1 MPTNLILIKKG
12 EFMKKDLLK
21 TNVYDV
27 EDTLIIVGSCLDR
40 MQPEAYKELER
51 ISDNIYDVCLEET
64 HINMVITKLIGMIS
78 RVKIN
83 KIIFASVDKSPH
95 CVRANEIVYNKELI
109 QMNENKTNINWYPGH
124 MAKTKRLISENINL
138 IDVVYEVV
146 DARMP
151 KSSKI
156 IDIDNYIGNK
166 KRILIMNKYDLCDK
180 VETDK
185 WIKYYE
191 SIGYVVVKNDL
202 TIDKKLNYLVGKTKE
217 LMALEFT
224 KMEEKNMKST
234 RKIRVLVVGVPNVG
248 KSTLINRLVG
258 RKIVNTGNKPGVTKN
273 LDWIRVD
280 KDIELLDSPG
290 ILWPKF
296 DDDTAY
302 NLASLTAIKEEVL
315 PINQVINYILNTLY
329 KLYPKK
335 LEERYGITNYN
346 DDLFVETLD
355 IIGKK
360 RGCLIKGGEIDYDK
374 VFNVIL
380 NDIKNGY
387 IKEITFDRY
396 E

>member
-1 MPTNLILIKKG
+1 
-12 EFMKKDLLK
+12 
-21 TNVYDV
+21 
-27 EDTLIIVGSCLDR
+27 
-40 MQPEAYKELER
+40 
-51 ISDNIYDVCLEET
+51 
-64 HINMVITKLIGMIS
+64 
-78 RVKIN
+78 
-83 KIIFASVDKSPH
+83 
-95 CVRANEIVYNKELI
+95 
-109 QMNENKTNINWYPGH
+109 MNDNKTTINWYPGH

-191 SIGYVVVKNDL
+191 SIGYVVVKTNL
-202 TIDKKLNYLVGKTKE
+202 TEEKRLTYLVSKTKE
-217 LMALEFT
+217 LMADEFT
-224 KMEEKNMKST
+224 KMEEKNMRAT

-396 E
+396 

>member
-1 MPTNLILIKKG
+1 
-12 EFMKKDLLK
+12 
-21 TNVYDV
+21 
-27 EDTLIIVGSCLDR
+27 
-40 MQPEAYKELER
+40 
-51 ISDNIYDVCLEET
+51 
-64 HINMVITKLIGMIS
+64 
-78 RVKIN
+78 
-83 KIIFASVDKSPH
+83 
-95 CVRANEIVYNKELI
+95 
-109 QMNENKTNINWYPGH
+109 MNENKTNINWYPGH
-124 MAKTKRLISENINL
+124 MAKTKRLISESINL

-146 DARMP
+146 DARIP

-185 WIKYYE
+185 WVKYYE
-191 SIGYVVVKNDL
+191 SKGYVVVKTNL
-202 TIDKKLNYLVGKTKE
+202 TEEKKLTYLVNKTKE
-217 LMALEFT
+217 LMVDVFS
-224 KMEEKNMKST
+224 KMKEKNMMTT

-248 KSTLINRLVG
+248 KSTLVNRLVG
-258 RKIVNTGNKPGVTKN
+258 KKIVGVGNKPGVTKN

-296 DDDTAY
+296 EDDIAY

-315 PINQVINYILNTLY
+315 PINQVVNYILNTLY
-329 KLYPKK
+329 KLYPEK
-335 LEERYGITNYN
+335 LKERYGITSYS
-346 DDLFVETLD
+346 DDEFVDALD

-374 VFNVIL
+374 VFSIVL

-396 E
+396 GE

>member
-1 MPTNLILIKKG
+1 MNKNSENFSK
-12 EFMKKDLLK
+12 
-21 TNVYDV
+21 V
-27 EDTLIIVGSCLDR
+27 S
-40 MQPEAYKELER
+40 
-51 ISDNIYDVCLEET
+51 IS
-64 HINMVITKLIGMIS
+64 
-78 RVKIN
+78 
-83 KIIFASVDKSPH
+83 
-95 CVRANEIVYNKELI
+95 
-109 QMNENKTNINWYPGH
+109 WYPGH

-138 IDVVYEVV
+138 IDVVYEVI

-185 WIKYYE
+185 WVKYYE
-191 SIGYVVVKNDL
+191 SKGYVVVKTNL
-202 TIDKKLNYLVGKTKE
+202 TEEKKLTYLVNKTKE
-217 LMALEFT
+217 LMVDVFS
-224 KMEEKNMKST
+224 KMKEKNMMTT

-258 RKIVNTGNKPGVTKN
+258 KKIVGVGNKPGVTKN

-296 DDDTAY
+296 EDDMAY

-315 PINQVINYILNTLY
+315 PINQVVNYILNTLY
-329 KLYPKK
+329 KLYPEK
-335 LEERYGITNYN
+335 LKERYGITSYS
-346 DDLFVETLD
+346 DDEFVDALD

-374 VFNVIL
+374 VFSIVL

-396 E
+396 

>member
-1 MPTNLILIKKG
+1 
-12 EFMKKDLLK
+12 
-21 TNVYDV
+21 
-27 EDTLIIVGSCLDR
+27 
-40 MQPEAYKELER
+40 
-51 ISDNIYDVCLEET
+51 
-64 HINMVITKLIGMIS
+64 
-78 RVKIN
+78 
-83 KIIFASVDKSPH
+83 
-95 CVRANEIVYNKELI
+95 
-109 QMNENKTNINWYPGH
+109 MNENKTNINWYPGH

-146 DARMP
+146 DARIP

-156 IDIDNYIGNK
+156 IDIDNYIGTK
-166 KRILIMNKYDLCDK
+166 KRILIINTYDLCDK
-180 VETDK
+180 IETDK
-185 WIKYYE
+185 WVKHYE
-191 SIGYVVVKNDL
+191 DLGYVVVKTNL
-202 TIDKKLNYLVGKTKE
+202 TEEKRLTYLVSKTKE
-217 LMALEFT
+217 LMADEFT
-224 KMEEKNMKST
+224 KMEEKNMRST

-346 DDLFVETLD
+346 EDLFVETLD

-360 RGCLIKGGEIDYDK
+360 RGCLIKGGDIDYDK

-387 IKEITFDRY
+387 IKEITLDRY
-396 E
+396 K

>member
-1 MPTNLILIKKG
+1 MNKNSENFSK
-12 EFMKKDLLK
+12 
-21 TNVYDV
+21 V
-27 EDTLIIVGSCLDR
+27 S
-40 MQPEAYKELER
+40 
-51 ISDNIYDVCLEET
+51 IS
-64 HINMVITKLIGMIS
+64 
-78 RVKIN
+78 
-83 KIIFASVDKSPH
+83 
-95 CVRANEIVYNKELI
+95 
-109 QMNENKTNINWYPGH
+109 WYPGH

-138 IDVVYEVV
+138 IDVVYEVI

-185 WIKYYE
+185 WVKYYE
-191 SIGYVVVKNDL
+191 SKGYVVVKTNL
-202 TIDKKLNYLVGKTKE
+202 TEEKKLTYLVNKTKE
-217 LMALEFT
+217 LMVDVFS
-224 KMEEKNMKST
+224 KMKEKNMMTT

-258 RKIVNTGNKPGVTKN
+258 KKIVGVGNKPGVTKN

-296 DDDTAY
+296 EDDIAY

-315 PINQVINYILNTLY
+315 PVNQVVNYILNTLY
-329 KLYPKK
+329 KLYPEK
-335 LEERYGITNYN
+335 LKERYGITSYS
-346 DDLFVETLD
+346 DDEFVDALD

-360 RGCLIKGGEIDYDK
+360 RGCLIKGGDIDYDK
-374 VFNVIL
+374 VFSIVL

-396 E
+396 GE

>member
-1 MPTNLILIKKG
+1 
-12 EFMKKDLLK
+12 
-21 TNVYDV
+21 
-27 EDTLIIVGSCLDR
+27 
-40 MQPEAYKELER
+40 
-51 ISDNIYDVCLEET
+51 
-64 HINMVITKLIGMIS
+64 
-78 RVKIN
+78 
-83 KIIFASVDKSPH
+83 
-95 CVRANEIVYNKELI
+95 
-109 QMNENKTNINWYPGH
+109 MNENKTNINWYPGH

-166 KRILIMNKYDLCDK
+166 KRILIMNKYDLCDR

-191 SIGYVVVKNDL
+191 SIGYVVVKTDL
-202 TIDKKLNYLVGKTKE
+202 TIDRKLNYLVSKTKE

-224 KMEEKNMKST
+224 KMEEKNMKAT

>member
-1 MPTNLILIKKG
+1 MNNSDKNSILG
-12 EFMKKDLLK
+12 K
-21 TNVYDV
+21 TV
-27 EDTLIIVGSCLDR
+27 
-40 MQPEAYKELER
+40 
-51 ISDNIYDVCLEET
+51 
-64 HINMVITKLIGMIS
+64 
-78 RVKIN
+78 
-83 KIIFASVDKSPH
+83 
-95 CVRANEIVYNKELI
+95 
-109 QMNENKTNINWYPGH
+109 INWYPGH

-156 IDIDNYIGNK
+156 IDIDNYVGNK

-191 SIGYVVVKNDL
+191 SIGYVVVKTNL
-202 TIDKKLNYLVGKTKE
+202 TEEKRLTYLVSKTKE
-217 LMALEFT
+217 LMADEFT
-224 KMEEKNMKST
+224 KMEEKNMRST

-374 VFNVIL
+374 VFNIIL